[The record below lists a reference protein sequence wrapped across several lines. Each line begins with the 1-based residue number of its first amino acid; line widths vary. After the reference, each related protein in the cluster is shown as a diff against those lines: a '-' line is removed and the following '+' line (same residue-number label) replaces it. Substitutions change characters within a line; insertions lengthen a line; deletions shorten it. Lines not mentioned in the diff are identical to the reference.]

1 MGSRRTIRIKCSRNL
16 CESESVINT
25 IIYSLLIWKVLNLDL
40 HGALVLDKCPSVQP
54 PGGAYCLTLKS
65 LLAMT
70 CFGYSSIK
78 IDKYSN
84 TTAIDRGKVQNNF
97 HMVHLKLDSLKKLKS
112 SNLRN
117 HPVFQC

>member
-1 MGSRRTIRIKCSRNL
+1 MRNRR
-16 CESESVINT
+16 
-25 IIYSLLIWKVLNLDL
+25 
-40 HGALVLDKCPSVQP
+40 PSVQP
-54 PGGAYCLTLKS
+54 PGGVYCLTLKS

-97 HMVHLKLDSLKKLKS
+97 HMVHLKIDSE
-112 SNLRN
+112 NIQNARI
-117 HPVFQC
+117 FEQTAF